1 MPDSSFSSRVVR
13 SFLYS
18 GIGNTVS
25 RVLNVVALLVVLKL
39 ITPEAFGV
47 ASIVLALF
55 AIVQSVTELGL
66 GVALVQAQDITRRE
80 IDSLFWLSLFISAGV
95 YVLILLG
102 APLVARFYDEPQLTA
117 LVQVQ
122 GLAVPLF
129 ALYFVP
135 KNLLVKDLSFGKLAV
150 IENAALLA
158 SAAAMVV
165 VASLGYGAWAIIVGE
180 LGQRA
185 GQMVLCQAVRPYRPA
200 WCFHFQE
207 IKPRVTFGLYATG
220 SRLLYNFYVNA
231 DYLIV
236 GKAFGPEAVGL
247 YTFAYRVIS
256 DTVRT
261 LASSVN
267 QVAYPAFARLQDQTE
282 RLRRYF
288 FAIARA
294 SLALIGLVLVVVA
307 LYIGAVLEMGGYEQ
321 WLGAVPLIYVFAL
334 VGVIHTVS
342 PLVPQLLNA
351 VGEARLN
358 FFYSLSNAIFMP
370 VAFVVGAQFGLMG
383 VAWSWLAA
391 YPAVVLLLFYFGA
404 RSLKMPFSAFL
415 GRLSSGLVALA
426 PIVAFGLTIRW
437 ALPRLTG
444 SMLLVAVVGVLLTVT
459 VGLSIAYLRERETI
473 ALLRSTPSTPE
484 A

>member
-1 MPDSSFSSRVVR
+1 MPDASFSSRVVR

-25 RVLNVVALLVVLKL
+25 RLLNVVALLVVLKL
-39 ITPEAFGV
+39 ITPGAFGV

-66 GVALVQAQDITRRE
+66 GVALVQAQEITRRE
-80 IDSLFWLSLFISAGV
+80 IDSLFWLSLFVSAGI

-102 APLVARFYDEPQLTA
+102 APLVAWFYDEPQLTA

-129 ALYFVP
+129 AFYFVP
-135 KNLLVKDLSFGKLAV
+135 KNLLVKDLAFGKLAI
-150 IENAALLA
+150 IENVSLLA
-158 SAAAMVV
+158 SAVAMVV
-165 VASLGYGAWAIIVGE
+165 VAYLGYGAWAIIVGE

-200 WCFHFQE
+200 WRFNFHE

-247 YTFAYRVIS
+247 YTFAYRVVS

-261 LASSVN
+261 LAGSVN
-267 QVAYPAFARLQDQTE
+267 QVAYPAFARLQDQAE

-294 SLALIGLVLVVVA
+294 SMTLIGLVLVVVA
-307 LYIGAVLEMGGYEQ
+307 LYIGDILELGGYEQ

-334 VGVIHTVS
+334 VGVIRTVS

-370 VAFVVGAQFGLMG
+370 AAFIIGAQFGLMG
-383 VAWSWLAA
+383 VAWSWMAA
-391 YPAVVLLLFYFGA
+391 YPVVVLLLFYFGA
-404 RSLKMPFSAFL
+404 RSLKISLAAFL
-415 GRLSSGLVALA
+415 GRLSSGLVALV
-426 PIVAFGLTIRW
+426 PIAALGLIFRW
-437 ALPRLTG
+437 ALLRFTDTA
-444 SMLLVAVVGVLLTVT
+444 LLVTVAGILLTVAA
-459 VGLSIAYLRERETI
+459 GLGIAYLRERETL
-473 ALLRSTPSTPE
+473 ALLRGKPTTPE